1 MSNPTE
7 QEPST
12 RDFIQ
17 VTRGYVGDLRRL
29 ARRAPAARQVFDL
42 ICEKMNRS
50 NALVISQTTMAS
62 ILGYTRQTISSSVAL
77 LENESW
83 LQIIKIGTSNAYVLN
98 SKVVWRDVGG
108 KRYSAFNARVYVSEE
123 EQNKSAE
130 MWEAVTLKQVPVLLP
145 GEIPISDEEDLPPPD
160 QKDLLPLDSRELPM
174 HGEAPARD
182 PRTVDFI
189 DGKSDHEN

>member
-1 MSNPTE
+1 MSNAE
-7 QEPST
+7 REPST
-12 RDFIQ
+12 NDFIQ

-50 NALVISQTTMAS
+50 NALVISQSTMAS
-62 ILGYTRQTISSSVAL
+62 ILGYTRQTISTSVAL

-108 KRYSAFNARVYVSEE
+108 KRFSAFNARVYVSED
-123 EQNKSAE
+123 EQMKSVE
-130 MWEAVTLKQVPVLLP
+130 QWESVTLKQVPVLLP
-145 GEIPISDEEDLPPPD
+145 GEQPISADEVLPPPD
-160 QKDLLPLDSRELPM
+160 QQDLLPLERGELPRI
-174 HGEAPARD
+174 GE
-182 PRTVDFI
+182 
-189 DGKSDHEN
+189 